1 MSSYSVLAKYYDR
14 LMGDFDYG
22 AYVEFIKDKLSGEGA
37 DIACGSGEITVRLA
51 KAGCRMTGIDL
62 SEEMLNVARDK
73 ARREG
78 LDVKWVRQDI
88 VQLELAHK
96 VDFVTAVCDGFNY
109 IPQNKLGAVL
119 DRIRANLKEGG
130 ILVFDVSSEYKL
142 RNILADNLFCED
154 YDDVTYIWQ
163 NTLKRDCV
171 DMDVD
176 FFEKTQ
182 SGLYRRVEETHRQY
196 IHTQEKIESLLKDKW
211 TWQVYD
217 GEKFCKVS
225 QKSKRLLFICTR
237 L

>member
-1 MSSYSVLAKYYDR
+1 
-14 LMGDFDYG
+14 MGDFDYG

-96 VDFVTAVCDGFNY
+96 VDFITAVCDGFNY
-109 IPQNKLGAVL
+109 VPQNRLGAVL

-130 ILVFDVSSEYKL
+130 TLVFDVSSEYKL

-182 SGLYRRVEETHRQY
+182 SGLYRRVEETHRQF

-217 GEKFCKVS
+217 GEKFGKVS
-225 QKSKRLLFICTR
+225 QKSKRLLFICKS

>member
-14 LMGDFDYG
+14 LMGDFDYD

-109 IPQNKLGAVL
+109 VPQNRLGAVL

-130 ILVFDVSSEYKL
+130 TLVFDVSSEYKL

-182 SGLYRRVEETHRQY
+182 SGLYRRVEETHRQF
-196 IHTQEKIESLLKDKW
+196 IHTQEKIESILKDKW

-217 GEKFCKVS
+217 GEKFGKVS
-225 QKSKRLLFICTR
+225 QKSKRLLFICKS

>member
-22 AYVEFIKDKLSGEGA
+22 TYVEFIKDKLSGEGA

-130 ILVFDVSSEYKL
+130 TLVFDVSSEYKL

-225 QKSKRLLFICTR
+225 QKSKRLLFICIR